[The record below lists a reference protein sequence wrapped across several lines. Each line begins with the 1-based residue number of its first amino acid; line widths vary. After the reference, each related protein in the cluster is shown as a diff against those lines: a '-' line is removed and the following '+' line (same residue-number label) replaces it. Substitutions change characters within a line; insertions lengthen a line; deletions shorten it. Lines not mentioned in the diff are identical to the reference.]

1 MVVRLSLKSDNL
13 DVAKPIIDKLTAN
26 FPEDV
31 IVAELEAKYA
41 LQSGEYASAASL
53 FGSLFERHETNFVLV
68 QWANAL
74 VMSGQDEQ
82 ALEQLGGWLKKYPN
96 DLLVLNVLAN
106 EYLNRNQLPEAKAYF
121 TVITELNPENA
132 LSQNNLAWLLYKEGE
147 ISQAQIHAELA
158 YEAFPDSPMIVDTLG
173 QILLDQGEYERS
185 KLMLRLANKKMSD
198 NLETKYYLAQATAQ
212 GGDKATAR
220 TLLKQ
225 ILSQKNNNSEAEQKL
240 QRESQ
245 ILLAELG
252 N

>member
-1 MVVRLSLKSDNL
+1 
-13 DVAKPIIDKLTAN
+13 
-26 FPEDV
+26 
-31 IVAELEAKYA
+31 
-41 LQSGEYASAASL
+41 
-53 FGSLFERHETNFVLV
+53 
-68 QWANAL
+68 
-74 VMSGQDEQ
+74 
-82 ALEQLGGWLKKYPN
+82 
-96 DLLVLNVLAN
+96 
-106 EYLNRNQLPEAKAYF
+106 
-121 TVITELNPENA
+121 
-132 LSQNNLAWLLYKEGE
+132 
-147 ISQAQIHAELA
+147 
-158 YEAFPDSPMIVDTLG
+158 MIVDTLG

-245 ILLAELG
+245 ILLTKLG